1 MFDTERFI
9 IEVQNRVCL
18 WDSREKPDR
27 TAKKRAWEEIAKILY
42 DNWDSETEI
51 KQRELGEFIILLIF
65 YTKVYLIISITRM
78 HVGTN

>member
-42 DNWDSETEI
+42 DNWDSEIET
-51 KQRELGEFIILLIF
+51 KQRELGEFITLLIF
-65 YTKVYLIISITRM
+65 YT
-78 HVGTN
+78 